1 MQDPNK
7 NRLPRNPFSGGGGDK
22 NDKNEKGASPR
33 RPRIPTWFVG
43 LLLVCIAVW
52 YAYQFMSPSPDQNRV
67 TVPYSA
73 AIEQIN
79 AGNTAKAVIGTSNL
93 ELDLK
98 SPVRWNKNDEVFVA
112 DNAANAS
119 DYSQTSKLKAKIPPL
134 IRQDNQEL
142 ITLLEQQNVT
152 YEGKDENGSIPTSL
166 LINFLPII
174 FIIAL
179 IVFMSRQMTRG
190 QQNVFGFG
198 RSRARLNDPERPQVT
213 FADVAGEEEA
223 KKELTEVVDF
233 LRNPAKYHQLGAR
246 LPRGV
251 LLVGPPG
258 TGKTLTA
265 RAVAGEAGVP
275 FYSISASEF
284 VEMFVGVGASRVRD
298 LFERAK
304 ASSPAI
310 IFIDELDAV
319 GRQRFAGLG
328 GSNDEREQTLNQLLV
343 EMDGFDT
350 NVEVIVMAATNRP
363 DVLDPALLRPGRFDR
378 QVTVGLPDK
387 KGREAIL
394 AIHTRGLP
402 IAKGL
407 DLSVVARSTTGF
419 TGADLSNLVNEAAL
433 VAARYNQKEITSAN
447 FEDALDKILLGTT
460 RSGLMNLQERR
471 VVAYHEAGHA
481 LVAHFTPDSDPVR
494 KVTIVPRG
502 RALGVVIQMPEEDRH
517 NYSRTYLMGR
527 FAISLGGRASEMIV
541 FDEITNGAES
551 DLKYATGLA
560 RRMVG
565 IWGKSSAVGPVYLGT
580 GEEHVFLGREIVQ
593 EKAFSDN
600 TATRLD
606 KAVREMIEVSL
617 QSALSI
623 VNENRVHLETL
634 VAALLER
641 ETLDAVD
648 VIAMLGQ
655 PVRSEAATVITEK
668 QAEEAIEAQTTE
680 APKAESPVSS
690 PVNTPVE

>member
-43 LLLVCIAVW
+43 PLLVCIAVW

-152 YEGKDENGSIPTSL
+152 YEGKDENGSILTSL
-166 LINFLPII
+166 LIN

-275 FYSISASEF
+275 FFSISASEF

-298 LFERAK
+298 LFDRAK
-304 ASSPAI
+304 TMHPSI

-343 EMDGFDT
+343 EMDGFET
-350 NVEVIVMAATNRP
+350 NQEVIVMAATNRP

-378 QVTVGLPDK
+378 QVVVGLPDK
-387 KGREAIL
+387 TGREAVL
-394 AIHTRGLP
+394 NIHTRGLP
-402 IAKGL
+402 LSSDVDKSSIARG
-407 DLSVVARSTTGF
+407 TTGF
-419 TGADLSNLVNEAAL
+419 SGADLANLVNEAAL
-433 VAARYNQKEITSAN
+433 TAARRNRQEI
-447 FEDALDKILLGTT
+447 
-460 RSGLMNLQERR
+460 
-471 VVAYHEAGHA
+471 
-481 LVAHFTPDSDPVR
+481 
-494 KVTIVPRG
+494 
-502 RALGVVIQMPEEDRH
+502 
-517 NYSRTYLMGR
+517 
-527 FAISLGGRASEMIV
+527 
-541 FDEITNGAES
+541 
-551 DLKYATGLA
+551 
-560 RRMVG
+560 
-565 IWGKSSAVGPVYLGT
+565 
-580 GEEHVFLGREIVQ
+580 
-593 EKAFSDN
+593 
-600 TATRLD
+600 
-606 KAVREMIEVSL
+606 
-617 QSALSI
+617 
-623 VNENRVHLETL
+623 
-634 VAALLER
+634 
-641 ETLDAVD
+641 
-648 VIAMLGQ
+648 
-655 PVRSEAATVITEK
+655 
-668 QAEEAIEAQTTE
+668 
-680 APKAESPVSS
+680 
-690 PVNTPVE
+690 

>member
-7 NRLPRNPFSGGGGDK
+7 NRLPKNPFGNNGGGEK
-22 NDKNEKGASPR
+22 NDKNKTDGPR

-43 LLLVCIAVW
+43 ALLVSIAVW
-52 YAYQFMSPSPDQNRV
+52 YAYQYMSPGSSDSRV

-73 AIEQIN
+73 AVEQIN
-79 AGNTAKAVIGTSNL
+79 NGNAQTAVIGSSSL
-93 ELDLK
+93 DLDLK
-98 SPVRWNKNDEVFVA
+98 GEVRWDSDQNQFIAA
-112 DNAANAS
+112 DASNAS
-119 DYSQTSKLKAKIPPL
+119 SFKPTQKLTAKIPASL
-134 IRQDNQEL
+134 QQNNEEL
-142 ITLLEQQNVT
+142 ISLLTAQGVT
-152 YEGKDENGSIPTSL
+152 FEGKDESSSILTGL
-166 LINFLPII
+166 LLNFLPII

-275 FYSISASEF
+275 FFSISASEF

-298 LFERAK
+298 LFDRAK
-304 ASSPAI
+304 NMHPSI
-310 IFIDELDAV
+310 IFIDEMDAV

-350 NVEVIVMAATNRP
+350 DQEVIVMAATNRP

-378 QVTVGLPDK
+378 QVVIGLPDK

-394 AIHTRGLP
+394 AIHTRGIP
-402 IAKGL
+402 
-407 DLSVVARSTTGF
+407 VAREVDLPGIARATTGF
-419 TGADLSNLVNEAAL
+419 SGADLSNLVNEAAL
-433 VAARYNQKEITSAN
+433 MAARKNRKEILNSD
-447 FEDALDKILLGTT
+447 FDEALDKILLGTT
-460 RSGLMNLQERR
+460 RASLINPEERR
-471 VVAYHEAGHA
+471 VVAYHEGGHA
-481 LVAHFTPDSDPVR
+481 IVAHLTPGADPLR

-502 RALGVVIQMPEEDRH
+502 QALGVAIMTPEEDRY
-517 NYSRTYLMGR
+517 NVSRGYLEAR
-527 FAISLGGRASEMIV
+527 LAVSLGGRAAEKVIFNEV
-541 FDEITNGAES
+541 TTGAES
-551 DLKYATGLA
+551 DLKQATTLA
-560 RRMVG
+560 KRMVG
-565 IWGKSSAVGPVYLGT
+565 LWGMSPEVGPVYLGT

-593 EKAFSDN
+593 DKAFSDS
-600 TATRLD
+600 TAERVD
-606 KAVREMIEVSL
+606 KAVRELVEGGLEQAIGLIEK
-617 QSALSI
+617 
-623 VNENRVHLETL
+623 NRGKLDRL
-634 VAALLER
+634 VTALLEK
-641 ETLDAVD
+641 ETLDAVEVTD
-648 VIAMLGQ
+648 ILG
-655 PVRSEAATVITEK
+655 PRPATASSETEITVPPPT
-668 QAEEAIEAQTTE
+668 
-680 APKAESPVSS
+680 S
-690 PVNTPVE
+690 TPPLIGEPISTDKDPN